1 MFVEYLFEVNPVTL
15 LLIVISLIFFVKQ
28 STKGPDSKTQK
39 KYEETQ
45 ITYKNYESLSPN
57 EQNKNSI
64 LVMSYNVLA
73 YYFTKYEYFPYCPEQ
88 YLHVKYRSPRIINE
102 IEKVDPD
109 VLCLQECDFDL
120 FSEYYLPNLEALGY
134 NCHYKASSS
143 NRIVINVVCYKKKLF
158 SVQEEFKIDLNDEL
172 TKRDEA
178 FNKFKDAT
186 VINMTHNPSGKR
198 IVIVN
203 THLYWNPEFEFV
215 KYGQIA
221 KIIKDIEKKYSASVP
236 VILCGDFNSLP
247 SSNVLKYVYNNA
259 PELDSIKK
267 GDVNK
272 NKKLIAE
279 FWEEFTHHLDLR
291 SAYDCYKSSGLVSEP
306 DYVNNHPDFT
316 AYTEEFSGTLDY
328 IIYSSKHFGV
338 MQVLNVPTHDP
349 EVKSAKLPNK
359 TYPSDHFKIAARFKL
374 I

>member
-1 MFVEYLFEVNPVTL
+1 
-15 LLIVISLIFFVKQ
+15 
-28 STKGPDSKTQK
+28 
-39 KYEETQ
+39 
-45 ITYKNYESLSPN
+45 
-57 EQNKNSI
+57 
-64 LVMSYNVLA
+64 MSYNVLA

-102 IEKVDPD
+102 IEKVNPD

-134 NCHYKASSS
+134 VCHYKASSS
-143 NRIVINVVCYKKKLF
+143 NRIVINVVCYKQKLF
-158 SVQEEFKIDLNDEL
+158 SVEEEFKIDLNDEL

-198 IVIVN
+198 LVIVN

-247 SSNVLKYVYNNA
+247 TSNVIKFIYRNA
-259 PELDSIKK
+259 PDMDSIKK

-272 NKKLIAE
+272 NRKLIAE

-291 SAYDCYKSSGLVSEP
+291 SAYDSYKSSALVSESH
-306 DYVNNHPDFT
+306 YANNHADFT
-316 AYTEEFSGTLDY
+316 AYTEEFSGTIKRFNIN
-328 IIYSSKHFGV
+328 IIFF
-338 MQVLNVPTHDP
+338 
-349 EVKSAKLPNK
+349 
-359 TYPSDHFKIAARFKL
+359 TYEKY
-374 I
+374 